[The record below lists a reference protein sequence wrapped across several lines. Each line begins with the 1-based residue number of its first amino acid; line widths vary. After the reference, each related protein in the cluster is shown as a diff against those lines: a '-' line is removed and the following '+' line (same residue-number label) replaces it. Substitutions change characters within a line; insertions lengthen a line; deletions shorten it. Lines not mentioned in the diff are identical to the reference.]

1 MRSLLLCTVCL
12 LGCLQGA
19 VGQTYRDTI
28 ATFRKKYIA
37 ELLEDKRAPIK
48 PHQTPKISFFP
59 ADRSYCVWADVK
71 ETPGSIPFMIPT
83 HSGRQKPFR
92 EYATLTFTLQGQQYN
107 LHVYQGIDIIKD
119 TLYKDHLFLPFK
131 DRTNYESTY
140 GGGRY
145 IDLSLKDITGGRLLL
160 DFNKCYNP
168 YCAYADGFNCP
179 IPPDE
184 NILPIEIPAGE
195 KTFIH

>member
-1 MRSLLLCTVCL
+1 MKAILSITLLLCMHT
-12 LGCLQGA
+12 A
-19 VGQTYRDTI
+19 WGQTYADSI
-28 ATFRKKYIA
+28 ATYRKKYIE
-37 ELLEDKRAPIK
+37 ELLAEKRQPIK
-48 PHQTPKISFFP
+48 QAQAAYISFFP
-59 ADRSYCVWADVK
+59 PDVRYRILADFK
-71 ETPGSIPFMIPT
+71 ETPGSTPFMIPT
-83 HSGRQKPFR
+83 HSGKQKPFR
-92 EYATLTFTLQGQQYN
+92 EYGTLTFTINGEQLT
-107 LHVYQGIDIIKD
+107 LHAYQSVDLVKNDAQKD
-119 TLYKDHLFLPFK
+119 YLFIPFR

-145 IDLSLKDITGGRLLL
+145 IDLSVKDIVNGIVMI

-184 NILPIEIPAGE
+184 NGLHIEIPAGE